1 MVAGLP
7 GGHSARSRRTWC
19 SEMVSG
25 SLLHD
30 FQGNPASSPPARDG
44 SGARA
49 RLVVLTR
56 DEALVRTLQ
65 VIGSEYDIFT
75 VSVESDLAAYL
86 LTEAPGV
93 AILDAGALASPIERL
108 TERLRAQFP
117 ELVLIVAGSVD
128 DQSALATQITNG
140 TVYRFLHKPVSE
152 QRVRLFV
159 DAAWRRHDEEHAGIG
174 SVGAASL
181 PPRERAGRKT
191 NILLFGGA
199 VAAAVA
205 LLGVGLLLHKPETRQ
220 PQVLPSS
227 TAAVPA
233 SKAGGD
239 AVLEDLLARAESALA
254 RGALV
259 APRGASAAD
268 LYRQAQQRNASDP
281 RAANGLEKVI
291 DRLLSGAEAQ
301 LLAQHLDEA
310 RRLTDQARALKPDH
324 VRVAFLMAQIG
335 KERERAALAQA
346 RQAASSGNIER
357 ALSVLDGAAREGQH
371 STLVTAARQELE
383 HKQLG
388 ERVRDYVERANDCM
402 RRGALL
408 EPAQDNAG
416 FYIGSARALAPNDDE
431 VKQTHRQFLDRL
443 VSEARKAL
451 ASGNAEQGERWIQ
464 AAADAGL
471 GKDDITALTQEAA
484 RVRATAKTDALARL
498 ALLVNQRLAEGKVLD
513 PAADSA
519 KFYLAQ
525 LVQADPDHPSTQAA
539 RQAFAAR
546 VLGEAKNAARRQ
558 DDAGAQRW
566 LSVAHEAGVD
576 QASIDGVNRD
586 IRAAQDAAKGAGEV
600 ATAGSLELVHYV
612 PPEFPLPARQEAMSG
627 WVDVQ
632 FVVRADGSVS
642 DIAVVGA
649 QPAGVFEQPALDA
662 VRKWRYRPILRDGHP
677 INQRARV
684 RVRFALAK

>member
-1 MVAGLP
+1 MA
-7 GGHSARSRRTWC
+7 
-19 SEMVSG
+19 SG

-30 FQGNPASSPPARDG
+30 FQGNPVSSAPARDG
-44 SGARA
+44 AAARA

-56 DEALVRTLQ
+56 DEALVQTLQ
-65 VIGSEYDIFT
+65 AIGSEYDTFT
-75 VSVESDLAAYL
+75 VSVESDLASYL
-86 LTEAPGV
+86 LAEAPGV

-159 DAAWRRHDEEHAGIG
+159 DAAWRRHDEEHTGIE
-174 SVGAASL
+174 SVTAAAL
-181 PPRERAGRKT
+181 PPRERAGRGT
-191 NILLFGGA
+191 NILLLSGA
-199 VAAAVA
+199 VAVAVA
-205 LLGVGLLLHKPETRQ
+205 LLGGGLLLHKTDSRQ
-220 PQVLPSS
+220 SQLLPSN
-227 TAAVPA
+227 AADTPA
-233 SKAGGD
+233 SQAARD
-239 AVLEDLLARAESALA
+239 AVLEDLLTRAESALA

-259 APRGASAAD
+259 APPGASAAD
-268 LYRQAQQRNASDP
+268 LYRQAQLRSARDP
-281 RAANGLEKVI
+281 RATNGLEKVI
-291 DRLLSGAEAQ
+291 DRLLSAAEAQ

-371 STLVTAARQELE
+371 STLVSAARQELE
-383 HKQLG
+383 QKQLG
-388 ERVRDYVERANDCM
+388 ERVRDYVERANDRM

-408 EPAQDNAG
+408 EPAQDNAR
-416 FYIGSARALAPNDDE
+416 FYIESARALAPNDAE
-431 VKQTHRQFLDRL
+431 VKQTRGQFIDRL

-451 ASGNAEQGERWIQ
+451 ATGNAEQGERWIQ
-464 AAADAGL
+464 AAADAGAA
-471 GKDDITALTQEAA
+471 KDDLTALTQEAE
-484 RVRATAKTDALARL
+484 RVHATAKADALARL

-519 KFYLAQ
+519 RFYLAQ
-525 LVQADPDHPSTQAA
+525 LLQADPAHPSTQVA

-558 DDAGAQRW
+558 DYAGAQRW
-566 LSVAHEAGVD
+566 LGEAHAAGVD
-576 QASIDGVNRD
+576 QASIDGVNSE
-586 IRAAQDAAKGAGEV
+586 IMAAQETAKRAGEV
-600 ATAGSLELVHYV
+600 VTAGSLELVRYV
-612 PPEFPLPARQEAMSG
+612 PPEFPLPARQKAMSG

-632 FVVRADGSVS
+632 FLVRTDGSVS

-649 QPAGVFEQPALDA
+649 QPAGVFEQPATDA
-662 VRKWRYRPILRDGHP
+662 VRKWRYRPVLRDGQP

-684 RVRFALAK
+684 RVRFALGK

>member
-1 MVAGLP
+1 MA
-7 GGHSARSRRTWC
+7 
-19 SEMVSG
+19 SG

-30 FQGNPASSPPARDG
+30 FQGNPASSAPARDRAA
-44 SGARA
+44 ARA
-49 RLVVLTR
+49 GIVVLTR
-56 DEALVRTLQ
+56 DEALVQTLQ

-75 VSVESDLAAYL
+75 LSVESDLAAYL
-86 LTEAPGV
+86 LAEAPGV
-93 AILDAGALASPIERL
+93 AILDAGALANPIERL

-159 DAAWRRHDEEHAGIG
+159 DAAWRRHDEEHAGVE
-174 SVGAASL
+174 SVAAASL
-181 PPRERAGRKT
+181 PTRERASRGP
-191 NILLFGGA
+191 NILLLGGA

-205 LLGVGLLLHKPETRQ
+205 LIGGGLLLHKPSE

-227 TAAVPA
+227 AAETPA
-233 SKAGGD
+233 SEAARD

-259 APRGASAAD
+259 APPGASAAD
-268 LYRQAQQRNASDP
+268 LYRQAQRRNASDP
-281 RAANGLEKVI
+281 RTANGLEKVI

-346 RQAASSGNIER
+346 RQAAASGNIER
-357 ALSVLDGAAREGQH
+357 ALTVLDGATGEGQH

-383 HKQLG
+383 QKKLG
-388 ERVRDYVERANDCM
+388 ERVRDYVQRANDRM
-402 RRGALL
+402 SQGALL
-408 EPAQDNAG
+408 EPAQDNAR
-416 FYIGSARALAPNDDE
+416 FYVESARALAPNDDD
-431 VKQTHRQFLDRL
+431 VKQARRQFLDRL
-443 VSEARKAL
+443 VSEAHKEL
-451 ASGNAEQGERWIQ
+451 ATGNAEQAEHWVQ
-464 AAADAGL
+464 AATDAGA
-471 GKDDITALTQEAA
+471 GKEDITALTQEAE

-498 ALLVNQRLAEGKVLD
+498 ALLVNQRLAEGKVLE

-525 LVQADPDHPSTQAA
+525 LVQADPAHPSTQAA
-539 RQAFAAR
+539 RQAFGAR
-546 VLGEAKNAARRQ
+546 VIGEAKNAAHRQ
-558 DDAGAQRW
+558 DYAGAQRW
-566 LSVAHEAGVD
+566 LGEAHEAGVE
-576 QASIDGVNRD
+576 QTSIDGVNRG
-586 IRAAQDAAKGAGEV
+586 IRAQEATQTGEL
-600 ATAGSLELVHYV
+600 APAGSLELVRYV
-612 PPEFPLPARQEAMSG
+612 PPEFPLPARQKGMSG

-632 FVVRADGSVS
+632 FTVRTDGSVS

-649 QPAGVFEQPALDA
+649 QPAGVFEQPATDA
-662 VRKWRYRPILRDGHP
+662 VRKWHYRPILRDGQP

-684 RVRFALAK
+684 RVRFALGK

>member
-1 MVAGLP
+1 MA
-7 GGHSARSRRTWC
+7 
-19 SEMVSG
+19 SG

-30 FQGNPASSPPARDG
+30 FQGNPVSSPPARDRTAAPAG
-44 SGARA
+44 I
-49 RLVVLTR
+49 VVLTR
-56 DEALVRTLQ
+56 DEALVQTVQ

-75 VSVESDLAAYL
+75 LSVESDLAAYL
-86 LTEAPGV
+86 LAEAPGV

-159 DAAWRRHDEEHAGIG
+159 DAAWRRHDEEHAGVE
-174 SVGAASL
+174 SVAAASL
-181 PPRERAGRKT
+181 PTRERASRGPNP
-191 NILLFGGA
+191 NILLLGGA

-205 LLGVGLLLHKPETRQ
+205 LIGGGLLLHKPSE

-227 TAAVPA
+227 AAAETPA
-233 SKAGGD
+233 SEAARD
-239 AVLEDLLARAESALA
+239 AELEDLLARAESALA
-254 RGALV
+254 KGALV
-259 APRGASAAD
+259 APPGASAAD
-268 LYRQAQQRNASDP
+268 LYRQAERRNASDP

-346 RQAASSGNIER
+346 RQAAASGNIER
-357 ALSVLDGAAREGQH
+357 ALTVLDGATGEGQH

-383 HKQLG
+383 QKKLG
-388 ERVRDYVERANDCM
+388 ERVRDYVQRANDCM
-402 RRGALL
+402 RQGALL
-408 EPAQDNAG
+408 EPAQDNAR
-416 FYIGSARALAPNDDE
+416 FYVESARALAPNDDD
-431 VKQTHRQFLDRL
+431 VKQARRQFLDRL
-443 VSEARKAL
+443 VSEAHKEL
-451 ASGNAEQGERWIQ
+451 ATGNAEQAEHWIQ
-464 AAADAGL
+464 AATDAGA
-471 GKDDITALTQEAA
+471 GKEDITALTQEAE
-484 RVRATAKTDALARL
+484 RVRATAKADALARL
-498 ALLVNQRLAEGKVLD
+498 ALLVNQRLAEGKVLE

-525 LVQADPDHPSTQAA
+525 LVQADPAHPSTQAA
-539 RQAFAAR
+539 RQAFGAR
-546 VLGEAKNAARRQ
+546 VIGEAKNAARRQ
-558 DDAGAQRW
+558 DYAGAQRW
-566 LSVAHEAGVD
+566 LGEAHEAGVE
-576 QASIDGVNRD
+576 QTSIDGVNSG
-586 IRAAQDAAKGAGEV
+586 IRAQEATQTGDVAQ
-600 ATAGSLELVHYV
+600 AGSLELVRYV
-612 PPEFPLPARQEAMSG
+612 PPEFPLPARQKAMSG

-632 FVVRADGSVS
+632 FTVLTDGSVS
-642 DIAVVGA
+642 DIAVLGA
-649 QPAGVFEQPALDA
+649 QPAGVFERPATDA
-662 VRKWRYRPILRDGHP
+662 VRKWRYRPILRDGQP

-684 RVRFALAK
+684 RVRFALGK